1 MLSFTDGRLVRCTP
15 DRKSIIVNMA
25 TAGLLPRLSVFRA
38 LGPLAIRFSSSF
50 QSAYSLDKL
59 YPDSVTRTS
68 EVSGQDVLDIPVD
81 RLSISYSKSSGPGG
95 QNVNK
100 VNTKAEI
107 RFHLSSADWIPED
120 VRQKISVQHKNR
132 INRNGELI
140 VASQVSRHQ
149 MRNLADCLDK
159 IRTMISEASHKP
171 KPVSKEDVKLRLLRL
186 ENMNRE
192 RLRQKQIHSSIKHS
206 RSVSMD

>member
-1 MLSFTDGRLVRCTP
+1 
-15 DRKSIIVNMA
+15 MA
-25 TAGLLPRLSVFRA
+25 AAGVLPRLSFFRA
-38 LGPLAIRFSSSF
+38 LGVRYSSGF

-59 YPDSVTRTS
+59 YPESSNRS
-68 EVSGQDVLDIPVD
+68 CEVKRGDVIDVPVD
-81 RLSISYSKSSGPGG
+81 RLTISYSKSSGPGG

-107 RFHLSSADWIPED
+107 RFHLSSADWISED
-120 VRQKISVQHKNR
+120 VRQKISVQFKNR

-159 IRTMISEASHKP
+159 IRTMISEATEMP
-171 KPVSKEDVKLRLLRL
+171 KIESMEDAELRRIRL

-192 RLRQKQIHSSIKHS
+192 RLRQKKMHSSLKQS
-206 RSVSMD
+206 RSISVD

>member
-1 MLSFTDGRLVRCTP
+1 
-15 DRKSIIVNMA
+15 MA
-25 TAGLLPRLSVFRA
+25 TAGLLQRLSVFRA
-38 LGPLAIRFSSSF
+38 LGPLGIRYSSNF
-50 QSAYSLDKL
+50 QSSYSLDKL
-59 YPDSVTRTS
+59 YPDSVSRTS
-68 EVSGQDVLDIPVD
+68 EVKRADPLDIPVD

-120 VRQKISVQHKNR
+120 VRQKISVTNKNR

-159 IRTMISEASHKP
+159 IRTMISEANQKP
-171 KPVSKEDVKLRLLRL
+171 KPVSKEDVKLRQMRL

-192 RLRQKQIHSSIKHS
+192 RLREKKIHSSIKQS